1 MGGFYRMITMK
12 KTLLQMLGMLVVT
25 ACCASLHAWFFPLV
39 KASIS
44 CDPASIAAEEIC
56 LSTVVQEW
64 QGDCI
69 WIDARRR
76 EDWQRDGLPGSI
88 LLTTASGESFD
99 ALLEEAFPRLAT
111 EQKRVV
117 VYCSDQGCGTSKEIA
132 KRLRDYQL
140 VPEVRALHGGWK
152 ALSEAGMVPLKK

>member
-1 MGGFYRMITMK
+1 MSAMK
-12 KTLLQMLGMLVVT
+12 KTLFQLGSVLLLT
-25 ACCASLHAWFFPLV
+25 AGFAILHAWFFPLGKV
-39 KASIS
+39 SIV
-44 CDPASIAAEEIC
+44 CNPATISAEEIC
-56 LSTVVQEW
+56 LSTVLQEW
-64 QGDCI
+64 KNDCI

-88 LLTTASGESFD
+88 LLTTAAVESFD
-99 ALLEEAFPRLAT
+99 ALLEQAFPRLAT

-132 KRLRDYQL
+132 KRLRDYQI
-140 VPEVRALHGGWK
+140 VPEVHALYGGWK